1 MVLICS
7 YKSNHSTL
15 LSDET
20 AVTAGCLC
28 VVSRWFFPVKSC
40 LLTGCYINT
49 TSDLCAWDFSRFL
62 DSLVILTTVDND
74 IFKVFPQFYIQEYS
88 SKIVPQFVE
97 FFAHFLNPASQRYP
111 FHIQLCY
118 RPIISKE
125 LVNQTRWKLNLRKTC
140 FFSVLLSFLAFC
152 CPHPNFFLYMIM
164 MYKNELLLS
173 WNSHFLN
180 RVYKA
185 GVHWAE
191 VVLIKGNVP
200 QPVNLTAGI
209 MKQVQPDTFWIKWIN
224 SFDFFQLNKSSGFTQ
239 TDMCKRLNMALSPWG
254 FHCRWGL
261 MSSFL
266 HWFFSFPA

>member
-1 MVLICS
+1 M
-7 YKSNHSTL
+7 
-15 LSDET
+15 
-20 AVTAGCLC
+20 
-28 VVSRWFFPVKSC
+28 
-40 LLTGCYINT
+40 
-49 TSDLCAWDFSRFL
+49 
-62 DSLVILTTVDND
+62 
-74 IFKVFPQFYIQEYS
+74 
-88 SKIVPQFVE
+88 E

-111 FHIQLCY
+111 FHIQSCY
-118 RPIISKE
+118 WPIVSKE

-140 FFSVLLSFLAFC
+140 LFSVLLSFLAFC
-152 CPHPNFFLYMIM
+152 CPHPNFLLYMIM
-164 MYKNELLLS
+164 MYKNELRLS

-180 RVYKA
+180 RVYKT
-185 GVHWAE
+185 GVHWAD

-224 SFDFFQLNKSSGFTQ
+224 SFDFFQLNKSSWFTQ
-239 TDMCKRLNMALSPWG
+239 TDMCKRLNTALSPWG